1 MNRLASAFPP
11 IHELPAMFCAYAL
24 TAFVGWAL
32 LHPYHYRALVL
43 SVLGVHA

>member
-1 MNRLASAFPP
+1 VNRSAFPNT
-11 IHELPAMFCAYAL
+11 PADVLCMSACYAL

-43 SVLGVHA
+43 SLLGVHA